1 MLTAKDI
8 MKTDVIWVKKQTPI
22 YEVGVLLIKKGIT
35 DMPIVEDDM
44 TLAGII
50 REKDIL
56 RLCYADAYEKNK
68 AVEDFMTQLAVHYR
82 ESESLKTICD
92 FMMINRFREIPITST
107 KNQVVGII
115 SMPDIL
121 NYILQSRAVS
131 KGQAQDG
138 GYLR

>member
-22 YEVGVLLIKKGIT
+22 YEACVLLIKNGIT
-35 DMPIVEDDM
+35 DMPVLEDDL

-50 REKDIL
+50 TEKDLL
-56 RLCYADAYEKNK
+56 RLSYADEDKNNK
-68 AVEDFMTQLAVHYR
+68 TVEDFMTHLAVHYK

-107 KNQVVGII
+107 KNQVVGIV

-121 NYILQSRAVS
+121 NYILQSRYVETAN
-131 KGQAQDG
+131 
-138 GYLR
+138 

>member
-22 YEVGVLLIKKGIT
+22 YEAGVLLLKNGIT
-35 DMPIVEDDM
+35 DMPVVEDNM
-44 TLAGII
+44 TLIGIVT
-50 REKDIL
+50 EKDLL
-56 RLCYADAYEKNK
+56 RLSYADEDKNNK
-68 AVEDFMTQLAVHYR
+68 TVEDFMTQLAVHYR

-92 FMMINRFREIPITST
+92 FMMINCFREIPITST

-121 NYILQSRAVS
+121 NYILQSRYAETV
-131 KGQAQDG
+131 D
-138 GYLR
+138 

>member
-1 MLTAKDI
+1 MITAKDI

-22 YEVGVLLIKKGIT
+22 YEAGVLLLKNGIT
-35 DMPIVEDDM
+35 DMPVVEDNM
-44 TLAGII
+44 TLIGIVT
-50 REKDIL
+50 EKDLL
-56 RLCYADAYEKNK
+56 RLSYADEDKNNK
-68 AVEDFMTQLAVHYR
+68 TVEDFMTQLAVHYR

-121 NYILQSRAVS
+121 NYILQSRYAEI
-131 KGQAQDG
+131 AD
-138 GYLR
+138 